1 MAPACLIVHVCAHLS
16 LSPVV
21 DFPWWPWLGIS
32 DGWMDGDSGICALP
46 SLVSLCCLFF
56 PLQFPMGPGSDG
68 PLGAMAGMEP
78 HHMNGSLGNKSTH
91 SSTYLMSSSRI
102 IVASPFFRL
111 QWSGWNEQ
119 GKCRWITLR
128 LILTRVRF
136 SYTARLFSPEFP
148 KQFKWH
154 QQSPWDPEGWWGAEW
169 KLPPL
174 VSERERK
181 SASPQFC
188 GAEPS
193 RR

>member
-1 MAPACLIVHVCAHLS
+1 MHVRAHLS
-16 LSPVV
+16 VSPVV
-21 DFPWWPWLGIS
+21 DFPRWPWLGIS
-32 DGWMDGDSGICALP
+32 DGWMVILAS
-46 SLVSLCCLFF
+46 VLCPRWWAFAVFF

-91 SSTYLMSSSRI
+91 SSTDLMSSSRI
-102 IVASPFFRL
+102 IVASTFFRL
-111 QWSGWNEQ
+111 QWPGWNEQ
-119 GKCRWITLR
+119 GKCGWITLR
-128 LILTRVRF
+128 LIWTRVHF
-136 SYTARLFSPEFP
+136 SYIARFFSPEFP

-181 SASPQFC
+181 SPSPQFR

-193 RR
+193 RG